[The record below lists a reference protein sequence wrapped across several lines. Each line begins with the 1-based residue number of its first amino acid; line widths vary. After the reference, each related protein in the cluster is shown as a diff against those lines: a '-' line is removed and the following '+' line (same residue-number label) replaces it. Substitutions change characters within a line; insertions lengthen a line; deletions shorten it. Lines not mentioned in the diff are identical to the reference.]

1 MNIFNIYNYLSKL
14 FFLLLVK
21 DVYGYFRAIFVS
33 KEVSQ
38 RALDLTAD
46 ALDLNPANYTVWH
59 HRRHLLKEFG
69 ANLES
74 ELDYCREIIEQH
86 PKNYQVW

>member
-1 MNIFNIYNYLSKL
+1 
-14 FFLLLVK
+14 
-21 DVYGYFRAIFVS
+21 
-33 KEVSQ
+33 
-38 RALDLTAD
+38 LTAD